1 MLLSPCRRI
10 TLGRLRMVGLSS
22 LLMRLEGEIKNYQGR
37 GSACVKHDMCRVRD
51 EPIAHRQERM
61 GIAEH
66 DSIACCALRLRS

>member
-37 GSACVKHDMCRVRD
+37 GSACVKHDGKNEWVLPNMIR
-51 EPIAHRQERM
+51 
-61 GIAEH
+61 
-66 DSIACCALRLRS
+66 